1 MTLVRS
7 LAEPIVLLLVVTLI
21 ALVVYRLIANQR
33 SVSRRDLPPI
43 ETRLAWIR
51 RRSTPCRFVGRGFLL
66 SSRRGP
72 SLRPP
77 ETNDSVAALQGGFNY
92 HAVRAVSSTR
102 FKAS

>member
-1 MTLVRS
+1 MALVRS

-21 ALVVYRLIANQR
+21 ALVVYPADCEPTQR
-33 SVSRRDLPPI
+33 FTPYLPSI

-66 SSRRGP
+66 SSRRGLSP
-72 SLRPP
+72 LTP
-77 ETNDSVAALQGGFNY
+77 ETSDSVVALPKGLNY
-92 HAVRAVSSTR
+92 FAVRAGSSTR